1 MLQRAAHD
9 LMAAARSTLLD
20 GLEDISEDEQLRRVL
35 ELSRGDAGPGP
46 GPAEAADGAS
56 SGFQDWVRSSPE
68 ERMKKLQ
75 QMTAMGSASA
85 TSGDSEK
92 SKNSVNNDGDKKPR
106 DDVAIYN
113 SDSDNDEDLRRVI
126 EMSKECL
133 QITEEEKTRL
143 AIQQSQEESTISV
156 GSTQQLVEA
165 ALRLSLLHQPRPA
178 PAPAA
183 GAGPLPPPSSPRPQ
197 SPAAEARSLTPL
209 GASSPRPT
217 RARPLSLDTQA
228 SSRPASVTLR
238 RPASASPDS
247 MTEEE
252 QVELALQ
259 MSQNDPASM
268 TEDEQLKLALRLSAT
283 EGGLPAPATSSLP
296 RPGTASQPRRGHHS
310 GPSLGARPRVQQQPA
325 PPPAAVTPTVP
336 VCSTNTASQHPAAA
350 TPAEGSLRT
359 IVVDGMNVCKTLG
372 KGDVSYHNHRY

>member
-46 GPAEAADGAS
+46 GPAETADGAN

-85 TSGDSEK
+85 TVGDSEK
-92 SKNSVNNDGDKKPR
+92 SKNSVNNDGDKRPR

-183 GAGPLPPPSSPRPQ
+183 GAGPLTPPSSPRPQ

-209 GASSPRPT
+209 GASSPRPA

-296 RPGTASQPRRGHHS
+296 RPSAASQPRRGHHS

-336 VCSTNTASQHPAAA
+336 VCSTNTASQHPAVA
-350 TPAEGSLRT
+350 AEGSLRT

-372 KGDVSYHNHRY
+372 KGDVSYRRY

>member
-1 MLQRAAHD
+1 MLQRAAHE
-9 LMAAARSTLLD
+9 LMAAARSWLLD

-35 ELSRGDAGPGP
+35 ELSKDDAGPGP
-46 GPAEAADGAS
+46 APETADGAG
-56 SGFQDWVRSSPE
+56 SGFQDWVRASPE
-68 ERMKKLQ
+68 ERMEKLQ

-85 TSGDSEK
+85 AAGDSEK
-92 SKNSVNNDGDKKPR
+92 SKNSVKNDGAKKPR

-113 SDSDNDEDLRRVI
+113 SDSDNDEDLRKVI

-178 PAPAA
+178 PALAA
-183 GAGPLPPPSSPRPQ
+183 GAGPLTPPSSPRPQ

-283 EGGLPAPATSSLP
+283 EGGLPAPAPASLP

-325 PPPAAVTPTVP
+325 PPPAAVTPAVP

-350 TPAEGSLRT
+350 APAEGSLRT

-372 KGDVSYHNHRY
+372 KGDVSSYLRY